1 MPQRKHPIFLDQ
13 IYHVYNRGVS
23 LEEIFKDKRD
33 YQRFIDLINYYRY
46 TSPNLRYSYYNR
58 LSQESRQFFLE
69 ELEKNNPKQV
79 AIYVFSLIPNHFHFL
94 LKEIVES
101 GIVKF
106 LSNLQNSYAKYFNTK
121 TKRKGSLFL
130 EMFKAV
136 RIESD
141 EQFIHTARYIH
152 LNPTSSYLIKKVNE
166 LKNYS
171 WCSLKNYLG
180 REGWPFVETNF
191 LRSFFSSKEALES
204 FTFDQIDYQR
214 KLEEIKHLI
223 HDLQ

>member
-1 MPQRKHPIFLDQ
+1 MPIRKHPIFLDQ

-23 LEEIFKDKRD
+23 LEQIFKDKRD
-33 YQRFIDLINYYRY
+33 YQRFANLVNFYRY
-46 TSPNLRYSYYNR
+46 SSPSLRYSYYNR
-58 LSQESRQFFLE
+58 LPQKSRELFLE
-69 ELEKNNPKQV
+69 ELEKNNQKHV
-79 AIYVFSLIPNHFHFL
+79 AVYVFSLMPNHFHFI

-101 GIVKF
+101 GIIKF

-152 LNPTSSYLIKKVNE
+152 LNPTTSYLVKGVNE
-166 LKNYS
+166 LKNYQWS
-171 WCSLKNYLG
+171 SLKNYLEG
-180 REGWPFVETNF
+180 EGWPFVQTDF
-191 LRSFFSSKEALES
+191 LRNFFSSKEALES

-214 KLEEIKHLI
+214 KLEEIKHLVR
-223 HDLQ
+223 DLQ